1 MPETLTAS
9 VIHALPPEE
18 HADADL
24 EPALESLAAD
34 RYILVCRKGGT
45 PTRIQRLLAFLRRDP
60 IEAIT
65 VVADDAVP
73 EDDEFTTQVTAT
85 ELAGVYVVT
94 DDGRAH
100 FEGEYDASS
109 GQSVR
114 DEGEDPSDEQAERS
128 TNGA

>member
-100 FEGEYDASS
+100 LEGEYDASS

>member
-114 DEGEDPSDEQAERS
+114 DEGASVLV
-128 TNGA
+128 

>member
-73 EDDEFTTQVTAT
+73 AGDEFTTQVTAT
-85 ELAGVYVVT
+85 ELAGVY
-94 DDGRAH
+94 
-100 FEGEYDASS
+100 DAVGDVS
-109 GQSVR
+109 
-114 DEGEDPSDEQAERS
+114 
-128 TNGA
+128 

>member
-1 MPETLTAS
+1 M
-9 VIHALPPEE
+9 
-18 HADADL
+18 
-24 EPALESLAAD
+24 
-34 RYILVCRKGGT
+34 
-45 PTRIQRLLAFLRRDP
+45 
-60 IEAIT
+60 
-65 VVADDAVP
+65 P

>member
-100 FEGEYDASS
+100 LEGEYDASS
-109 GQSVR
+109 GQPVR

>member
-73 EDDEFTTQVTAT
+73 AGDEFTTQVTAT